1 MCLPFP
7 AAQAAANGILTK
19 YICLEKR
26 RKRLKERNSR
36 IYSKKTVLC
45 LSIILIVLIA
55 VIIWIWRQYGYRD
68 SRYET
73 TGFAM
78 GSFIQQ
84 TLYGEGAEDTAGEAA
99 SSITELENKISWRV
113 EDSDIA
119 SINDNA
125 GSEWVEIDPSTT
137 ELLALCLQVAEDSG
151 GAYDPTILP
160 ISRLWNFDS
169 EDPQVPS
176 PNDLETYLPYID
188 YTNLRIDKTQNLAS
202 LRNHYMAVDLG
213 SAGKGA
219 ACDAAVAV
227 YKESD
232 ISCGIIAVGGSVG
245 TYGQKPDGSLWEIA
259 VRNPYSEENGETA
272 MGTLSL
278 KGGFLSTSGSY
289 EKTFSQEG
297 KTYHHLLDPK
307 TGMPVENG
315 LVSVTIVSDSGALS
329 DILSTACFVLGEE
342 KGMELLEQYDAEG
355 IFIRDDRTVRVT
367 SGLKDSFQIVM
378 EEFTYAE

>member
-1 MCLPFP
+1 M
-7 AAQAAANGILTK
+7 K
-19 YICLEKR
+19 EKIN
-26 RKRLKERNSR
+26 RL
-36 IYSKKTVLC
+36 YSKKTVLF
-45 LSIILIVLIA
+45 LSVLLVLLFAAIVWL
-55 VIIWIWRQYGYRD
+55 WKQYGYRD

-84 TLYGEGAEDTAGEAA
+84 TLYGDEAEETAKDAA
-99 SSITELENKISWRV
+99 SSITELENRISWRV

-125 GSEWVEIDPSTT
+125 GSEWVEIDPATT
-137 ELLALCLQVAEDSG
+137 ELLALCLQVAKDSE

-160 ISRLWNFDS
+160 VSRLWNFDG

-176 PNDLETYLPYID
+176 EQDLETYLPYIE
-188 YTNLRIDKTQNLAS
+188 YTNLRIDETQNLAS

-227 YKESD
+227 YKESN
-232 ISCGIIAVGGSVG
+232 INCGIIAVGGSVG
-245 TYGQKPDGSLWEIA
+245 TYGQKPDGSPWEIA
-259 VRNPYSEENGETA
+259 VRNPYSEEDGETA

-278 KGGFLSTSGSY
+278 DGGFLSTSGSY
-289 EKTFSQEG
+289 EKTFTKDG

-307 TGMPVENG
+307 TGTPAANG
-315 LVSVTIVSDSGALS
+315 LVSVTVISESGALS

-342 KGMELLEQYDAEG
+342 KGLKLLEQYGAEG
-355 IFIRDDRTVRVT
+355 VFIRDDRTVKVT
-367 SGLKDSFQIVM
+367 SGLKDSFRIAM